1 MNQLYKQIEQAI
13 RNHALQM
20 SVHKGTTQDDVY
32 QCIRSIMRENPDIFW
47 FSHQWKYTEN
57 DQTIRFH
64 YTIDKEKSL
73 KAKKQIEDV
82 VHNDFLINEIFRLSA
97 PEQVMYVYKW
107 IALYCKYNIY
117 SAYNQTI
124 YSVFVC
130 RNSVCTGYAKAA
142 QYLFKVL
149 GIESK
154 LVFGTMHNAE
164 KGSRHCWLVVKIN
177 GIWYH
182 IDPTFAVPEINNLL
196 LKAGV
201 NPVFGAEGLVYNYFC
216 CDTRTIKQSRIIED
230 ESELPKC
237 DSNIDY
243 KPLQNIT
250 IRTHRSDGAEELGVR
265 GCLLSDSGSFAS
277 VYLWHSDKNIQSVV
291 KMYKHDSSHE
301 LLWHE
306 CRIMREMASS
316 HAVIHACGVT
326 DDQDGL
332 IIEQATPLADLLCSH
347 YYQLSATNFCKLL
360 LDVLS
365 GIRDCLNH
373 GIYYRDIHLNNIY
386 RTSEGR
392 YVLGDFGSCVWIDRD
407 NPANIA
413 GVGSP
418 WYMAP
423 ETYTNGIFDERS
435 ATYGIGMLA
444 YFLLNNLFPPLWVEQ
459 GEESL
464 RYRIR
469 GKELPSPALLKKP
482 TCAYEQQLASVIK
495 KSLSFDSTRR
505 YQRLSDLEK
514 VIRQCQTLVE
524 NDDYLLIDGGSSE
537 RLFKFDR
544 KEGLNS
550 REYNTHTDF
559 QSTCVD
565 FPDILVSN
573 GANEPFTIVDTDGE
587 GPADVMLHDTSSNSI
602 IEDDELIE
610 IGNQS
615 INDFVYTANNPFG
628 YTESSCDELGESSIP
643 PLHPNGLGVVSSC
656 DELGES
662 SIPPPPPGCSN
673 TGSSCRRNRINDF
686 ATTAAGPFFREGNVR
701 TTYQPKYNREPS
713 PNNTSRVSIWSKIF
727 GKKEKK
733 VAEDKV
739 YSSVFAPSEVKPK
752 SHLMVQVYLHLF
764 EETEKVKALA
774 VESEKNVER
783 RDYIPLQWKLKD
795 GDKVDVQL
803 NVYGETLLMS
813 DKKGVIWQGSFTKC
827 SFDYFVPKDIDVDEL
842 SCVAMLT
849 VNAVPVGEMRFITRI
864 VDVPRQLNPEI
875 IAHKYNKV
883 FISYSHQDESKV
895 KFLHEGLELGSVP
908 HFFDRKYL
916 KAGDVFPQ
924 VIKDYINSADLFIL
938 CWSEN
943 ALKSEYVQKERLQA
957 LERAFPQV
965 KPEQAA
971 KLRIYPMS
979 IEPRAELPGD
989 MKENYHFGEI

>member
-1 MNQLYKQIEQAI
+1 MNPLYSQIEQVI

-20 SVHKGTTQDDVY
+20 SVPKGTTQDDVY

-47 FSHQWKYTEN
+47 FSHQWKYTEK

-64 YTIDKEKSL
+64 YTIDREKSL
-73 KAKKQIEDV
+73 KAKNQIEDV
-82 VHNDFLINEIFRLSA
+82 VQNDFRINEIFRLSV

-182 IDPTFAVPEINNLL
+182 IDPTFAVPEINDLL

-230 ESELPKC
+230 EGELPKC
-237 DSNIDY
+237 GNIDF
-243 KPLQNIT
+243 KPLQNIPVQ
-250 IRTHRSDGAEELGVR
+250 THRNEGAEGLGVR
-265 GCLLSDSGSFAS
+265 GCLLSNSGSFAS
-277 VYLWHSDKNIQSVV
+277 VYLWHADKNIQSVV
-291 KMYKHDSSHE
+291 KMYKHDPSHE
-301 LLWHE
+301 QLWHE

-326 DDQDGL
+326 DNQDGL

-386 RTSEGR
+386 RTSQGR
-392 YVLGDFGSCVWIDRD
+392 YVLGDFGSCIWIDRD
-407 NPANIA
+407 NPSNIA

-418 WYMAP
+418 WYSAP
-423 ETYTNGIFDERS
+423 ETYKNSFFDERS

-444 YFLLNNLFPPLWVEQ
+444 YFLLNELFPPLWAEY

-464 RYRIR
+464 RYRID

-482 TCAYEQQLASVIK
+482 SCAYEQQLASVLK
-495 KSLSFDSTRR
+495 KSLSFDSARR

-514 VIRQCQTLVE
+514 AIRQCLTLVE
-524 NDDYLLIDGGSSE
+524 NTDYLLLDGGSSE

-544 KEGLNS
+544 KELRDTTG
-550 REYNTHTDF
+550 YNNHTSF
-559 QSTCVD
+559 HGTCDV
-565 FPDILVSN
+565 FPEFLVSN
-573 GANEPFTIVDTDGE
+573 GKNEPIIMVDVDGD
-587 GPADVMLHDTSSNSI
+587 GQADVMVFDTNCNGA
-602 IEDDELIE
+602 IEDDEIIE
-610 IGNQS
+610 IEPN
-615 INDFVYTANNPFG
+615 INDFAYTAGNPFD
-628 YTESSCDELGESSIP
+628 YTESNDDNLG
-643 PLHPNGLGVVSSC
+643 
-656 DELGES
+656 DS

-673 TGSSCRRNRINDF
+673 SEGSCRRNRIDDF
-686 ATTAAGPFFREGNVR
+686 ANTAIGPYNHIDN
-701 TTYQPKYNREPS
+701 TPKTYQPKFGREPVEK
-713 PNNTSRVSIWSKIF
+713 NASKGSFWYRIF
-727 GKKEKK
+727 GKKEKE
-733 VAEDKV
+733 VAEDEV

-752 SHLMVQVYLHLF
+752 SHLMVQVYLHLL
-764 EETEKVKALA
+764 EESNEVERLA
-774 VESEKNVER
+774 VEADKKAER
-783 RDYIPLQWKLKD
+783 RDYKPLQTRLKV
-795 GDKVDVQL
+795 GDVVNVEL
-803 NVYGETLLMS
+803 NIYGESLLS
-813 DKKGVIWQGSFTKC
+813 SSIKTIRWQGNFTKC
-827 SFDYFVPKDIDVDEL
+827 AFDYFVPANLNMEEL
-842 SCVAMLT
+842 SCE
-849 VNAVPVGEMRFITRI
+849 VNLYVNGALVGDMRFLTNIVERPRKLNTEIVSRMFRRI
-864 VDVPRQLNPEI
+864 
-875 IAHKYNKV
+875 
-883 FISYSHQDESKV
+883 FISYAHQDSARVRDFALAYKAQGV
-895 KFLHEGLELGSVP
+895 DY
-908 HFFDRKYL
+908 FFDRDKL
-916 KAGDVFPQ
+916 VAGDVYEEKIFE
-924 VIKDYINSADLFIL
+924 YIDSSDLFIL
-938 CWSEN
+938 CWSAN
-943 ALKSEYVQKERLQA
+943 AANSEYVGRERR
-957 LERAFPQV
+957 RAMLRAYPQLSHHEATL
-965 KPEQAA
+965 K
-971 KLRIYPMS
+971 IYPIS
-979 IEPRAELPGD
+979 IEPRTELPQD
-989 MKENYHFGEI
+989 MAGIYNFEEV

>member
-1 MNQLYKQIEQAI
+1 MNLLYKQIEQAI
-13 RNHALQM
+13 RNHALQV
-20 SVHKGTTQDDVY
+20 SVPKGTTQDDVY
-32 QCIRSIMRENPDIFW
+32 QCIRSIMRENPEIFW

-57 DQTIRFH
+57 DQSIRFH

-73 KAKKQIEDV
+73 KAKNQIDDV
-82 VHNDFLINEIFRLSA
+82 VQNDFRINEIFRLSI

-177 GIWYH
+177 SIWYH
-182 IDPTFAVPEINNLL
+182 IDPTFAVPEINDLL

-201 NPVFGAEGLVYNYFC
+201 DPVFGAEGLVYNYFC

-230 ESELPKC
+230 EGELPKC
-237 DSNIDY
+237 NSNIDF

-250 IRTHRSDGAEELGVR
+250 VQTHRNEGAEELGVR

-291 KMYKHDSSHE
+291 KMYKHDPSHE
-301 LLWHE
+301 QLWHE

-326 DDQDGL
+326 NNQDGL

-386 RTSEGR
+386 RTSQGR
-392 YVLGDFGSCVWIDRD
+392 YVLGDFGSSIWIDRD

-418 WYMAP
+418 WYSSP
-423 ETYTNGIFDERS
+423 ETYKNGAFDERS

-444 YFLLNNLFPPLWVEQ
+444 YFLLNELFPPLWVEY

-464 RYRIR
+464 RYRIE

-482 TCAYEQQLASVIK
+482 SCAYEQQLASVIK

-505 YQRLSDLEK
+505 YQSLSDLEK
-514 VIRQCQTLVE
+514 AISQCLTLVGD
-524 NDDYLLIDGGSSE
+524 DDYLLIDGGSSE
-537 RLFKFDR
+537 RLFIFER
-544 KEGLNS
+544 KELRDTVG
-550 REYNTHTDF
+550 YNNHTSF
-559 QSTCVD
+559 HGTCDV
-565 FPDILVSN
+565 FPEILVSN
-573 GANEPFTIVDTDGE
+573 GENESIVMVDVDGD
-587 GPADVMLHDTSSNSI
+587 GQADAMAFDIDSNGA
-602 IEDDELIE
+602 IEENQILEIE
-610 IGNQS
+610 PS
-615 INDFVYTANNPFG
+615 INDFAYTAGNPFD
-628 YTESSCDELGESSIP
+628 YTDSDNSD
-643 PLHPNGLGVVSSC
+643 
-656 DELGES
+656 LGES
-662 SIPPPPPGCSN
+662 SIPPPPPPRSSN
-673 TGSSCRRNRINDF
+673 SGNSYRRNRIDDF
-686 ATTAAGPFFREGNVR
+686 ANTAIGPNYH
-701 TTYQPKYNREPS
+701 TDNTPKTYQPKYEGES
-713 PNNTSRVSIWSKIF
+713 VGKIVSKGSFWSMIF
-727 GKKEKK
+727 GKKEKE
-733 VAEDKV
+733 VAEDEV

-752 SHLMVQVYLHLF
+752 SHLMVQVYLHLL
-764 EETEKVKALA
+764 EESNEVERLA
-774 VESEKNVER
+774 VEADKKAER
-783 RDYIPLQWKLKD
+783 RDYKPLQTKLKT
-795 GDKVDVQL
+795 GDVVNVEL
-803 NVYGETLLMS
+803 NIYGESLLS
-813 DKKGVIWQGSFTKC
+813 NSTKTIRWQGKFTKC
-827 SFDYFVPKDIDVDEL
+827 AFDYFVPANLKIEEL
-842 SCVAMLT
+842 SCE
-849 VNAVPVGEMRFITRI
+849 VNLYVNGALVGDMRFLTNI
-864 VDVPRQLNPEI
+864 VEHPRKLNSEI
-875 IAHKYNKV
+875 ISRMFKRI
-883 FISYSHQDESKV
+883 FISYAHQD
-895 KFLHEGLELGSVP
+895 SVRVRDFALAYKAQGVDY
-908 HFFDRKYL
+908 FFDRDKL
-916 KAGDVFPQ
+916 GAGDVFEEK
-924 VIKDYINSADLFIL
+924 IFEYIDSADLFIL
-938 CWSEN
+938 CWSAN
-943 ALKSEYVQKERLQA
+943 AANSEYVGRERR
-957 LERAFPQV
+957 RAMLRAYPQLSHHEATL
-965 KPEQAA
+965 K
-971 KLRIYPMS
+971 IYPIS
-979 IEPRAELPGD
+979 IEPRTELPQD
-989 MKENYHFGEI
+989 MAGIYNFEEV